1 MKTLGHSG
9 FNVSGE
15 LGGFL
20 SVAENSGLRLL
31 TANFG
36 APGQSVDDVLESVI
50 APEERDAIDA
60 NGGARVVILGKK
72 SKTKATVDIVRSRS

>member
-31 TANFG
+31 TMNFG
-36 APGQSVDDVLESVI
+36 TQSRSIDDVLESVI
-50 APEERDAIDA
+50 APEEKDTIYA
-60 NGGARVVILGKK
+60 NGGARVVVLGKK
-72 SKTKATVDIVRSRS
+72 SK

>member
-9 FNVSGE
+9 FNVGGE

-31 TANFG
+31 TMNFG
-36 APGQSVDDVLESVI
+36 TQSRSIDDVLESVI
-50 APEERDAIDA
+50 APEETDVINS

-72 SKTKATVDIVRSRS
+72 SNIKPQSIIKSLT

>member
-9 FNVSGE
+9 FNVGGE

-31 TANFG
+31 TMNFG
-36 APGQSVDDVLESVI
+36 TQSRSIDDVLESVI
-50 APEERDAIDA
+50 APEEKDVINA

-72 SKTKATVDIVRSRS
+72 SITRPQSIVKSLT

>member
-9 FNVSGE
+9 FNLGGE

-20 SVAENSGLRLL
+20 SVAENSGPRLL
-31 TANFG
+31 TAVFG
-36 APGQSVDDVLESVI
+36 TTGRSIDDVLESVI
-50 APEERDAIDA
+50 APEEKDAIDA

-72 SKTKATVDIVRSRS
+72 SKMKATVDIVRPRS